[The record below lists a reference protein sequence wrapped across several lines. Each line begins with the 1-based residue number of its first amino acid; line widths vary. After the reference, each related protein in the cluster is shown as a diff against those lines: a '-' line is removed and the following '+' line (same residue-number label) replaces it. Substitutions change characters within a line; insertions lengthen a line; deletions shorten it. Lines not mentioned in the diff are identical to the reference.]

1 MAQVPEILAVLR
13 ISIIDSPTRGVI
25 YLAKINQKTFSL
37 CTCRGKLSPVFIGID
52 ESSVYHL
59 AREWFMEQFDGFVKV
74 VKLEEDEEREELKK
88 FYQLK
93 VEFPS

>member
-25 YLAKINQKTFSL
+25 YIFKKNQKYFSI
-37 CTCRGKLSPVFIGID
+37 CTCRGKVSLIFNGID
-52 ESSVYHL
+52 ESTVYHL
-59 AREWFMEQFDGFVKV
+59 ARDWFMEQYDGFVKV
-74 VKLEEDEEREELKK
+74 VKLEDDEEREELKK
-88 FYQLK
+88 FHQLK